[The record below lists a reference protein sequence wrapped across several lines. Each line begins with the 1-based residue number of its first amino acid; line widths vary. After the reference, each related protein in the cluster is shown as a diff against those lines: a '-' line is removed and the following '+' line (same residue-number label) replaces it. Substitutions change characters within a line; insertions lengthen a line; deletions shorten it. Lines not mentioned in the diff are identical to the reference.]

1 MSSGL
6 KANVAQ
12 KKERKKTGPS
22 WPARVVVMSLKR
34 WMISYDSKPKS
45 MDAETAQ
52 CSHASLPLVCFPL
65 GGLVK

>member
-12 KKERKKTGPS
+12 KEERKKTGPS
-22 WPARVVVMSLKR
+22 CARVVVMSLKR
-34 WMISYDSKPKS
+34 WMISYDSKAKS

-52 CSHASLPLVCFPL
+52 CSHASLPLACFPL